1 MQCHDIYTIMLII
14 KTLRIG
20 PVTGLRSAVLAVEN
34 DVKHGKTASNRITNS
49 VKMET
54 ADQYRKNSANTEQK
68 LDQYRKKLDQYDS
81 FFFLFFFFFFFFFFV
96 WAEFVI
102 PMMRGDLAI

>member
-1 MQCHDIYTIMLII
+1 MQCHDIYTIMLLI

-20 PVTGLRSAVLAVEN
+20 PVTGPRSAVLAVEN

-54 ADQYRKNSANTEQK
+54 AGQYRKNSANTEQK
-68 LDQYRKKLDQYDS
+68 LDQYRKKTGPIRLV
-81 FFFLFFFFFFFFFFV
+81 FFFFFFFFLYGQSLSF
-96 WAEFVI
+96 
-102 PMMRGDLAI
+102 G